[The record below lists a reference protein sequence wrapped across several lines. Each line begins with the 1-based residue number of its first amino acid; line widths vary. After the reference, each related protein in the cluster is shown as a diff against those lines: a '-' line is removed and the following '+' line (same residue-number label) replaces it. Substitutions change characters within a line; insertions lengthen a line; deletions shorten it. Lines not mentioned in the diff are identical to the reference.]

1 MIVSSADTA
10 ELRLSA
16 EPPVFAVPSPS
27 EAPPIGDAQLG
38 VAPVDFNLV
47 AVLVTPPAV
56 VTGPEEERASSTPC
70 RAELVAVRR
79 RLRSEQRRLAYL
91 SIGILA
97 TAFGATVAILDT
109 IH

>member
-1 MIVSSADTA
+1 M
-10 ELRLSA
+10 
-16 EPPVFAVPSPS
+16 P
-27 EAPPIGDAQLG
+27 G
-38 VAPVDFNLV
+38 
-47 AVLVTPPAV
+47 
-56 VTGPEEERASSTPC
+56 
-70 RAELVAVRR
+70 ELVAVRR